1 MNRLIVGLLI
11 VLTSTMVLARTTPP
25 VLPAPVVE
33 AQPALDLVG
42 SGTLTF
48 FVFRVYDAWLWAPG
62 GQWSQSEPFVL
73 DLRYSR
79 ALVGAQIADRSVV
92 EIRKQGRASEAQLAS
107 WGAFMRQT
115 FPDVSEGDRLTG
127 EFIPRGAT
135 RFYFNGELRAEIQDP
150 EFGPAFAAIWLAPET
165 SEPRLRRALLGRS

>member
-1 MNRLIVGLLI
+1 
-11 VLTSTMVLARTTPP
+11 MVLARATPP

-48 FVFRVYDAWLWAPG
+48 FVFRVYEAWLWAPG
-62 GQWSQSEPFVL
+62 GQWSEAQPFVL

-79 ALVGAQIADRSVV
+79 TLVGEQIAERSIV
-92 EIRKQGRASEAQLAS
+92 EIRKQGRGSDAQLES
-107 WGAFMRQT
+107 WGAFMRQA

-127 EFIPRGAT
+127 EFTPGGAT
-135 RFYFNGELRAEIQDP
+135 RFYFNGELRAEIDDP

-165 SEPRLRRALLGRS
+165 SEPGLRRALLGST